1 MGFDSFIHQKKLF
14 LVGIKGT
21 GMASLVR
28 ALVGWG
34 ATVVG
39 SDVAQRFST
48 DVLLEQ
54 LGIEVFESF
63 DPQLLPQDCDI
74 LIHSAAYP
82 KETHPQICLA
92 AQKGIPIYSYPEW
105 LALMSSRMH
114 SYAVAG
120 THGKTTATGCAEWV
134 LKHTGL
140 SYCSLYGSHLQ
151 GEPVGPMNTIRTHKS
166 TVALFEACEYHDHF
180 LDYQLQGLLVTSI
193 EHDHPDWF
201 GTPEDVLYSFKRL
214 VEKLPIKAPC
224 ICGTDSPLSR
234 SLIDWIRQHRS
245 DLLLITYGEDPSS
258 MVRLSGYSDDGYES
272 SFSLSPLDGFFH
284 GRPGSVALCLD
295 TVGSAL
301 LASCMVMTDSHI
313 PVDHAMDVVTNP
325 IFPAL
330 QREAESFP
338 GTAGRLEELFTNN
351 GIVYIDDYAHHPT
364 EVAVALRSLQSR
376 YGGRRI
382 LTIFY
387 PHTVSRTKAYF
398 DGFVEALSG
407 SDLLIVRP
415 VYASA
420 RCDGSPAE
428 SANLGRSLAESADG
442 YFAQTEDAVID
453 IATELLLPGDV
464 CVTMGAGNNNGLAK
478 RIAERQRS

>member
-1 MGFDSFIHQKKLF
+1 
-14 LVGIKGT
+14 
-21 GMASLVR
+21 
-28 ALVGWG
+28 
-34 ATVVG
+34 
-39 SDVAQRFST
+39 
-48 DVLLEQ
+48 
-54 LGIEVFESF
+54 
-63 DPQLLPQDCDI
+63 
-74 LIHSAAYP
+74 
-82 KETHPQICLA
+82 
-92 AQKGIPIYSYPEW
+92 
-105 LALMSSRMH
+105 
-114 SYAVAG
+114 
-120 THGKTTATGCAEWV
+120 
-134 LKHTGL
+134 
-140 SYCSLYGSHLQ
+140 
-151 GEPVGPMNTIRTHKS
+151 
-166 TVALFEACEYHDHF
+166 
-180 LDYQLQGLLVTSI
+180 
-193 EHDHPDWF
+193 
-201 GTPEDVLYSFKRL
+201 
-214 VEKLPIKAPC
+214 
-224 ICGTDSPLSR
+224 
-234 SLIDWIRQHRS
+234 
-245 DLLLITYGEDPSS
+245 
-258 MVRLSGYSDDGYES
+258 
-272 SFSLSPLDGFFH
+272 
-284 GRPGSVALCLD
+284 
-295 TVGSAL
+295 
-301 LASCMVMTDSHI
+301 MVMTDSHI

-364 EVAVALRSLQSR
+364 EVAVALRTLQSR
-376 YGGRRI
+376 YGERRI